1 MATVKVYDQN
11 KQECGELTLSAD
23 VFEVEARP
31 EILNLVV
38 RAQMAAKRAGTH
50 MAKTRAFVSGG
61 GVKPWKQKGT
71 GRARSGSNRSPV
83 WRGGAIVFGPQ
94 PRDYSFKV
102 NSKVRALAMKMALS
116 SRLAAENLL
125 VVKGIELPEA
135 LTPLTEALARNV
147 HEVWAATRLAQGWRY
162 GPERNDARKEHPH
175 GGQPCGA
182 DLVVRKHIL
191 AAGSGK
197 TPAYRSQDRA
207 DHTPLPKA
215 LIHPVHPPMSPILS

>member
-1 MATVKVYDQN
+1 MATITVFDQN
-11 KQECGELTLSAD
+11 KVKAGEVTLAPE

-61 GVKPWKQKGT
+61 GNKPWKQKGT

-102 NSKVRALAMKMALS
+102 NSKVRALALKMALS
-116 SRLAAENLL
+116 SRLANESLL

-135 LTPLTEALARNV
+135 KTKHFAKVADTLGLT
-147 HEVWAATRLAQGWRY
+147 
-162 GPERNDARKEHPH
+162 
-175 GGQPCGA
+175 
-182 DLVVRKHIL
+182 
-191 AAGSGK
+191 
-197 TPAYRSQDRA
+197 
-207 DHTPLPKA
+207 KA
-215 LIHPVHPPMSPILS
+215 LIVTPEADETLSRSARNIPGLTLTTPDRLSVLEVLRHKQLVLLEGAVSPVQARFEKKGA

>member
-11 KQECGELTLSAD
+11 KQESGDITLASD
-23 VFEVEARP
+23 VFEVEVRP

-50 MAKTRAFVSGG
+50 KAKTRAFVSGG

-71 GRARSGSNRSPV
+71 GRARAGSNRSPV

-116 SRLAAENLL
+116 SRLAGESLL

-135 LTPLTEALARNV
+135 KT
-147 HEVWAATRLAQGWRY
+147 
-162 GPERNDARKEHPH
+162 
-175 GGQPCGA
+175 
-182 DLVVRKHIL
+182 KHF
-191 AAGSGK
+191 AKVAGTLG
-197 TPAYRSQDRA
+197 
-207 DHTPLPKA
+207 LNKA
-215 LIHPVHPPMSPILS
+215 LIVTAEESEALTRSARNIPGITLTTPDRLSVLEILRHKQLVLLEGAVAPVQARFEK